1 MRKQKPECNRIILLT
16 NKDEQD
22 DKKNVILLF
31 ASPIKRR
38 RRQNSTNLYL
48 QGQKIRGYLKIVR
61 NYRFHRVLE
70 NIDGDFT
77 LKGVGETKGGAKE
90 TLGETS
96 QKDPLN
102 GLADNFIFKF
112 FLGGGTG

>member
-1 MRKQKPECNRIILLT
+1 MI
-16 NKDEQD
+16 
-22 DKKNVILLF
+22 KNVILLF
-31 ASPIKRR
+31 AIPIKGK

-61 NYRFHRVLE
+61 NYRLHRVLE
-70 NIDGDFT
+70 NIEGDFT

-96 QKDPLN
+96 
-102 GLADNFIFKF
+102 
-112 FLGGGTG
+112 